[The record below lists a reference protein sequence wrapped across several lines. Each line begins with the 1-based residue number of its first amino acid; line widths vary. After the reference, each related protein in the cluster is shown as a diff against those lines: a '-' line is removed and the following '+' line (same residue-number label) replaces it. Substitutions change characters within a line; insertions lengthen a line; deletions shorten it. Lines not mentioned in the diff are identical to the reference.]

1 MSVLRGICE
10 FLIFPSEIDNRHS
23 SPQELIVLPRFKTLK
38 PPFGLFHEPRMK
50 SSHFLIP
57 CVLCLLLTLT
67 LPVSAAIDTAR
78 LAKLDE
84 YWTTVSKAV
93 RIGDFAL
100 YESTCH
106 PEGVL
111 VSGIRKESYPL
122 RQALARWKKE
132 FDDTAAGTR
141 TSDVAFRFNQRWGDA
156 TTAYETGMFLYTA
169 TLTDGTQIKEFIHLE
184 TMLLLVDGHW
194 LVMMEYQKAVGTEA
208 EWQALAAT
216 KDE

>member
-1 MSVLRGICE
+1 
-10 FLIFPSEIDNRHS
+10 
-23 SPQELIVLPRFKTLK
+23 
-38 PPFGLFHEPRMK
+38 MK
-50 SSHFLIP
+50 SSRVVIPWFLY
-57 CVLCLLLTLT
+57 VLLTLT
-67 LPVSAAIDTAR
+67 LPASAAADTTR

-84 YWTTVSKAV
+84 YWATVSKAV

-111 VSGIRKESYPL
+111 VSGIRKECYPL
-122 RQALARWKKE
+122 SRALARWKKE
-132 FDDTAAGTR
+132 FDDTAAGIR
-141 TSDVAFRFNQRWGDA
+141 TSDVAFRFSQRWGDA

-169 TLTDGTQIKEFIHLE
+169 TLADGTQIKEFIHLE
-184 TMLLLVDGHW
+184 AMLLLVDGRW

-216 KDE
+216 KHE